1 LTGTVTSDIP
11 IFFNWHNY
19 QISVL
24 FRAIGKSFGVGEEQ
38 VTFTCVGESLGAMAE
53 IASYSHQSHNCGY
66 YNFLFHCSWLL
77 NSDEIS
83 LGLDSP
89 QR

>member
-1 LTGTVTSDIP
+1 MTGTVTSDIP

-38 VTFTCVGESLGAMAE
+38 VTFTCVGESL
-53 IASYSHQSHNCGY
+53 
-66 YNFLFHCSWLL
+66 
-77 NSDEIS
+77 
-83 LGLDSP
+83 
-89 QR
+89 